1 MLKYNLSA
9 KRLKINNPIILVVLA
24 IISTSLLL
32 SRPVLPFVATIPI
45 SLIGST
51 SLGAF
56 HQLENLPLLFSLDD
70 TPERSCAQP
79 KPDDVEVC
87 QTIERQIL
95 AATARLEWHFWIEQD
110 EGTTLIYTGGTTGY
124 GTTKDGRY
132 LVTHNHPGK
141 SVSHLQDDERV
152 TISVFTIHDDP
163 LLVELSLDEIIIAVE
178 EEETLVL
185 DFGTRNGDGLL
196 SQLGLASAEFK
207 DWESLSLQPEMEV
220 AQIDWDGNRA
230 FVDWVP
236 IEAVITG
243 SGIPRLRVG
252 NYVRPGASGGGVFW
266 NGYHIAN
273 TWSRVITYDKESM
286 IVLRRY
292 SLAALNSS
300 QITTTSH

>member
-1 MLKYNLSA
+1 MLKDTLSG

-45 SLIGST
+45 SLLGST

-56 HQLENLPLLFSLDD
+56 HQLENLALLFSSNNIPD
-70 TPERSCAQP
+70 RSCAQP
-79 KPDDVEVC
+79 EPDQVEAC
-87 QTIERQIL
+87 QALERQIL
-95 AATARLEWHFWIEQD
+95 AETARLEWHFWLEQD
-110 EGTTLIYTGGTTGY
+110 DGTTLIYTGGTTGY
-124 GTTKDGRY
+124 GTIKDGRY

-141 SVSHLQDDERV
+141 SISHLQDDEQV
-152 TISVFTIHDDP
+152 TLSVFTTLDDP
-163 LLVELSLDEIIIAVE
+163 LLVELPLDEISIAVE

-185 DFGTRNGDGLL
+185 DFGTRNGEGRL

-207 DWESLSLQPEMEV
+207 DWESLSLQPATEV
-220 AQIDWDGNRA
+220 AQIDWDGTRA
-230 FVDWVP
+230 FVEWVP
-236 IEAVITG
+236 VEAVITG
-243 SGIPRLRVG
+243 PGTPRLRLA
-252 NYVRPGASGGGVFW
+252 NYVKPGASGGGVFW

-273 TWSRVITYDKESM
+273 TWSRVITYDKETM

-300 QITTTSH
+300 RVTTTSP